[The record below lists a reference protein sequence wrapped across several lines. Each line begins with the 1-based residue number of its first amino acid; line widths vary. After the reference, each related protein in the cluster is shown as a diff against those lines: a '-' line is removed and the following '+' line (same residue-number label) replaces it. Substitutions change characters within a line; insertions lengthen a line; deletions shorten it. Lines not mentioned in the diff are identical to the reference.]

1 MKLSIAMT
9 TYNGS
14 RFVGEQLESFA
25 SQTRLPD
32 ELIVCDDSSTD
43 HTPEILRE
51 FQRRSPFLVRII
63 VNQRQLGFIK
73 NFEQAV
79 RETSGDVVL
88 LSDHDDRWNPEK
100 LAEHEAAHASR
111 PSVGFVFSNGMV
123 CDESMNPR
131 GLTLFEVTGLRPS
144 RYNKIEQG
152 KMLELVVRGPRV
164 HGCMMSFRSSLK
176 EIALPFPESII
187 HDFWLALLLPLFTE
201 TRCIAK
207 PLIMYRTHTI
217 QTVGVHQDRKGWSAP
232 VATEINAM
240 EVTLER
246 FRQFESI
253 AYRKDAGRVL
263 EGKIAHLQARSKLD
277 GSFPSRVLV
286 LGSEVLNGNYWRY
299 STKSTVKSDIKRCLS
314 LPRTPRSLAPGD
326 ALEVDL
332 GAKVRPK
339 T

>member
-9 TYNGS
+9 SYNGS

-25 SQTRLPD
+25 AQTRLPD

-43 HTPEILRE
+43 RTPEILEE
-51 FQRRSPFLVRII
+51 FQRRSPFPMRII
-63 VNQRQLGFIK
+63 VNPRRLGFFK

-79 RETSGDVVL
+79 RESSGDVVF

-131 GLTLFEVTGLRPS
+131 GFTLFEVTGLRPA
-144 RYNKIEQG
+144 RYNKIERGQ
-152 KMLELVVRGPRV
+152 MLELAVRSPRV

-176 EIALPFPESII
+176 EIALPFPETII
-187 HDFWLALLLPLFTE
+187 HDFWLTILLPLFTE

-207 PLIMYRTHTI
+207 PMMMYRTHASQTI
-217 QTVGVHQDRKGWSAP
+217 GFRQENKVWPLPAAS
-232 VATEINAM
+232 EINAIQI
-240 EVTLER
+240 TLER

-253 AYRKDAGRVL
+253 AFREDAARVL
-263 EGKIAHLQARSKLD
+263 EGKIAHLRARSKLD
-277 GSFPSRVLV
+277 GSFPSRALA
-286 LGSEVLNGNYWRY
+286 LGREILNGNYLRY
-299 STKSTVKSDIKRCLS
+299 STKNTVKSDIKKCFSLS
-314 LPRTPRSLAPGD
+314 RTPPS
-326 ALEVDL
+326 
-332 GAKVRPK
+332 
-339 T
+339 